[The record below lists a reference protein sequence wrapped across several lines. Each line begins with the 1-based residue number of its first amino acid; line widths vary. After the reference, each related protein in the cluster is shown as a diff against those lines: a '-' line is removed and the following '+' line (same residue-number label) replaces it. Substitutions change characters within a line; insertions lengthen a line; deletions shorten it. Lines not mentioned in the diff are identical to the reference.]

1 MYTLDDFT
9 NISFKG
15 FSVKLPNETIQ
26 LINNLTEQVGS
37 PTYIK
42 TPVFEKKES
51 KEFKDGGTDY
61 SVFRKKRRTRN
72 NPEIVNDEDWESLRS
87 FQATKMEQKIGID
100 LQFDQIRSCLN
111 KMTDKNYQEQSSKII
126 EILNGLVEE
135 KTSEQ
140 DMNKIGNAIFE
151 VASNNRFYSKIYA
164 DLYTQLIGKFEIM
177 GFIFDEN
184 LKSFLELF
192 DSVECIDPEKDYDGF
207 CKNNLKNERR
217 KALSTFFVNLHTN
230 QMIPKE
236 KILEITNNLMV
247 QVYDLMNRE
256 NKKSE
261 VEEMTENIALLYTK
275 EIFEGD
281 MEMYQKIET
290 LAKSKSKN
298 FLSLSNKA
306 IFKYM
311 DLIDM

>member
-26 LINNLTEQVGS
+26 LIQSLAEQVGS

-42 TPVFEKKES
+42 TPVFEKKEPR
-51 KEFKDGGTDY
+51 EHRDDTDY
-61 SVFRKKRRTRN
+61 SVFRKKRRGRN
-72 NPEIVNDEDWESLRS
+72 HVETVNDEDWENLRS
-87 FQATKMEQKIGID
+87 FQATKIEQKVGID
-100 LQFDQIRSCLN
+100 IQFDQIRSCLN
-111 KMTDKNYQEQSSKII
+111 KMSDKNYNEQSSKII

-135 KTSEQ
+135 KTTEE

-164 DLYTQLIGKFEIM
+164 DLYTQLIHDFEIM
-177 GFIFDEN
+177 GMIFEEN

-192 DSVECIDPEKDYDGF
+192 DTIECVDPAKDYDGF
-207 CKNNLKNERR
+207 CKNNLKNEKR
-217 KALSTFFVNLHTN
+217 KSLSTFFVNLHMN
-230 QMIPKE
+230 KMIPKQ
-236 KILEITNNLMV
+236 KIVEITNNLMS
-247 QVYDLMNRE
+247 QVYDFMNQE

-281 MEMYQKIET
+281 VEMFKKIET
-290 LAKSKSKN
+290 LAKSKSKD

-311 DLIDM
+311 DMIDM